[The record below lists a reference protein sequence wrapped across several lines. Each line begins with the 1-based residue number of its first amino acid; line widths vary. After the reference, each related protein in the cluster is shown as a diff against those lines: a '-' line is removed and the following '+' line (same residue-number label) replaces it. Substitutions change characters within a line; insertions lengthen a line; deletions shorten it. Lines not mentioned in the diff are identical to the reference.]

1 MADYVID
8 PNNLPSLDTIVD
20 AGPTG
25 RATARVLGGYV
36 GMGLTEIPALP
47 TTVYNMAAKALKLVP
62 QGMPFIGPVAATAR
76 AAGLDEQ
83 GNFPGE
89 QAAGEISD
97 SIHKNAK
104 DWGSKLAGRE
114 LEPGLLS
121 DNSAIDKVGTVMNIG
136 TNMIPIGGGP
146 LKTGFEALKNI
157 STGIKAVDK
166 TVPVM
171 AEAASFLSPFVPTN
185 SPKALIA
192 ANLGIGG
199 AIQTA
204 VDLATPP
211 KTVDPDLDAAIEQ
224 FKQQWGT
231 VNAVL
236 DDEAKVNTDKSA
248 NGVGAAFDAKNDGAL
263 QAAIE
268 EFKAVDWSN
277 PVDVE
282 TKKQKVVT
290 AGISDL
296 EDYKGA
302 AMGVAAVG
310 ILAGLAGIKRG
321 VMHEK
326 MLEWIGGKEFSK
338 AARED
343 GVSKLNA
350 TNLSKT
356 DTFIA
361 QTADAFTPVKRESLK
376 PEEMGARAEKIASA
390 WNVQSTSLL
399 EDGAIANANV
409 RLSRPLS
416 DFVRDMQG
424 LAADP
429 VKLQLFRDAANA
441 GAESNNRIRMW
452 LEKEKPAAVGT
463 RNVADPQLIGE
474 YTSWLNRERQRIA
487 PGTATTQAEL
497 AALEKRNSFHGLD
510 PDTNTVPAFGDLLA
524 TRRAA
529 MADPVVGPLLNEYKQ
544 ITQKVGLD
552 YRLEKGLITKK
563 EYTDLKNLHPD
574 YFPVRIEG
582 KHMSSLE
589 LSETGGRLYRG
600 DTIKEMFPYLKET
613 VTDVAHEEFKR
624 AAIME
629 LIERRARGSN
639 SARELLG
646 RDDVYSKNHYNADK
660 MVTYRNYKGEA
671 RMIEVRDPTYRA
683 AMQGGAGGA
692 AMRFNHGFVRVL
704 SAPSRALE
712 QLTTGP
718 VTAFLGAPF
727 AMANAAYGSVATLI
741 NRPAGTVAGVI
752 DKLVQDSGV
761 FGKNKD
767 GINRGLRGDPTF
779 YAQVAWQM
787 LPNITAVLAKNG
799 AAAIDSVMRNHSWM
813 GNSVGA
819 GTLDAMS
826 KSMSNYYKA
835 SMVHALEARG
845 LHGGA
850 TPMARNTV
858 PTMADL
864 EASLTPATRLS
875 KGWGVTRDFIHD
887 VLGAAGNAPQSAFFR
902 QNKGRMSEGLL
913 TSRTRNVMGDPAKT
927 GLGTSGLGKIG
938 IDSTL
943 VLPWGG
949 VTVQSFS
956 RFAHAVRTNPT
967 GTAAAIFTTVAAPT
981 IAIHNW
987 NAALGPEYVDY
998 EHNVR
1003 TPDQVS
1009 GSHYI
1014 GIPGRPPE
1022 EGLEFR
1028 IDQLMRPFKVL
1039 ASTLYAGQTGM
1050 IDGSIFK
1057 PENADLHD
1065 AAINGLDTRYG
1076 LWGDAMKSAVS
1087 QVIPAVPPALNAA
1100 ANFMGAD
1107 ITFRSF
1113 MDNPTRISENKAAG
1127 ATDSTAKYTD
1137 AKFMG
1142 FDISARTE
1150 AIFSTL
1156 GGQVGRAILNTIE
1169 SAQQGTK
1176 DGLSLGDKTKDFGD
1190 RWMMNLE
1197 QSTREVSGLWGH
1209 AATTS
1214 PSQEAASKK
1223 LQSDMEGLK
1232 KLSAAAQKLRSLHG
1246 SGDIAVG
1253 PKGREADALAGSG
1266 PVQFKDQEMFNLA
1279 HSAQKFVSQYN
1290 RIYAGEIKDLYEQRT
1305 SIMSSEK
1312 VSPTVKQTMVNDISK
1327 KIVEVNRRGLS
1338 AVQQWQWQNSKAF
1351 GRNIDLRKIQ
1361 LDEPITQFKELLP
1374 TNP

>member
-8 PNNLPSLDTIVD
+8 PNNLPSLDTIAD

-25 RATARVLGGYV
+25 RANARVLGGYV
-36 GMGLTEIPALP
+36 GMGLAEIPALP
-47 TTVYNMAAKALKLVP
+47 TTIYNMAAKALKLVP
-62 QGMPFIGPVAATAR
+62 QGMPIIGPIASTAR

-89 QAAGEISD
+89 QAASEISD
-97 SIHKNAK
+97 SIHQNAK
-104 DWGSKLAGRE
+104 AWGSKLAGRE

-121 DNSAIDKVGTVMNIG
+121 DNSAIDKVGTVLNIG
-136 TNMIPIGGGP
+136 TNMIPVGGGP

-166 TVPVM
+166 TVPAI

-199 AIQTA
+199 TIQGAI
-204 VDLATPP
+204 DLAAPP
-211 KTVDPDLDAAIEQ
+211 KTVDPDLNAAVEQ

-231 VNAVL
+231 VNTVL
-236 DDEAKVNTDKSA
+236 DEEAKANTDKSTD
-248 NGVGAAFDAKNDGAL
+248 GVGAAFDAKNDGVL
-263 QAAIE
+263 QAAID

-277 PVDVE
+277 PADVE
-282 TKKQKVVT
+282 TKKQKVIT
-290 AGISDL
+290 AGVADL

-302 AMGVAAVG
+302 AMGVAAIG

-321 VMHEK
+321 VVHER

-343 GVSKLNA
+343 AVSKPNA

-361 QTADAFTPVKRESLK
+361 QTTDAFTPVKRESLK
-376 PEEMGARAEKIASA
+376 PEEMGARAERIASA

-416 DFVRDMQG
+416 EFVRDMQDK
-424 LAADP
+424 LAVDP

-452 LEKEKPAAVGT
+452 LENEKPVGIAN
-463 RNVADPQLIGE
+463 RNVDNLNTIKE
-474 YTSWLNRERQRIA
+474 YESWLARERAKII

-497 AALEKRNSFHGLD
+497 AALEMKNSFHGRD
-510 PDTNTVPAFGDLLA
+510 PATNTVPSFGDLSA
-524 TRRAA
+524 IRRKAA
-529 MADPVVGPLLNEYKQ
+529 ADPIVGPLLDEYKQ

-552 YRLEKGLITKK
+552 YRLEKGLLTKK
-563 EYTDLKNLHPD
+563 EYSDLKNMHPD
-574 YFPVRIEG
+574 YFPVRIDG
-582 KHMSSLE
+582 KHMSALE
-589 LSETGGRLYRG
+589 LSRTGGRLHRG
-600 DTIKEMFPYLKET
+600 DTIKELFPYLKET

-629 LIERRARGSN
+629 LIERRAKGSN

-660 MVTYRNYKGEA
+660 MVAYRNYKGEA
-671 RMIEVRDPTYRA
+671 RMIEIRDPTYRA

-704 SAPSRALE
+704 SAPSRVLE

-718 VTAFLGAPF
+718 VTAFLGSPF

-752 DKLVQDSGV
+752 DKLIQDTGI
-761 FGKNKD
+761 FGKNKN
-767 GINRGLRGDPTF
+767 GINRGFRGDPTF

-787 LPNITAVLAKNG
+787 LPNVTAVLAKNG

-813 GNSVGA
+813 GSSVGA

-850 TPMARNTV
+850 TPMARDTM

-864 EASLTPATRLS
+864 EASLNATTRLS
-875 KGWGVTRDFIHD
+875 KGWTVTRDFIHD
-887 VLGAAGNAPQSAFFR
+887 VLGAVGNAPQSAFFK

-927 GLGTSGLGKIG
+927 GLGTSGLGKVA

-956 RFAHAVRTNPT
+956 RFAHAIRTNPV
-967 GTAAAIFTTVAAPT
+967 GTAGAIFTTVAVPT

-987 NAALGPEYVDY
+987 NAALGPEYVNY

-1022 EGLEFR
+1022 EGLEIR

-1057 PENADLHD
+1057 PENADLHE

-1076 LWGDAMKSAVS
+1076 LWGDAMKSGVS
-1087 QVIPAVPPALNAA
+1087 QILPAVPPAINAA
-1100 ANFMGAD
+1100 ANLMGAD

-1113 MDNPTRISENKAAG
+1113 MDSPVRISENKAAG

-1137 AKFMG
+1137 AKFLG

-1176 DGLSLGDKTKDFGD
+1176 DGLSLGDKAKDFGD
-1190 RWMMNLE
+1190 RWMMNLD
-1197 QSTREVSGLWGH
+1197 QSTREVSGLWGRS
-1209 AATTS
+1209 ATIS

-1223 LQSDMEGLK
+1223 LQGDMEGLK
-1232 KLSAAAQKLRSLHG
+1232 KLSAAAQKLKSLHG

-1266 PVQFKDQEMFNLA
+1266 PVQFKDQAMFNLA
-1279 HSAQKFVSQYN
+1279 HSAQRFVSQYN

-1312 VSPTVKQTMVNDISK
+1312 VSPTVKQTMVNDVSK

-1361 LDEPITQFKELLP
+1361 LDEPITQFKSLLD
-1374 TNP
+1374 